1 MPTFVRRGH
10 YSHWEISQDS
20 LAGTEV
26 NRGAFV
32 ENVNQNWSSFLQ
44 LEWAQEMNMEEYH
57 SRQSKYTCKIARPKR
72 SGWFHSQERVYSREQ
87 RRKATNSPTQLC
99 LKHNN
104 GQYSV
109 TALRML

>member
-44 LEWAQEMNMEEYH
+44 LEWAQEMNMEE
-57 SRQSKYTCKIARPKR
+57 
-72 SGWFHSQERVYSREQ
+72 
-87 RRKATNSPTQLC
+87 
-99 LKHNN
+99 
-104 GQYSV
+104 
-109 TALRML
+109 